1 MNGKKAFAVRLFRN
15 RNTYDIVLKIGLL
28 LDGVSVIDK
37 DDWSESWNKDYSAFV
52 VDFNELYFCG

>member
-37 DDWSESWNKDYSAFV
+37 DD
-52 VDFNELYFCG
+52 